1 MTSRSSRNSSG
12 GGGYHYDPVTG
23 TYIPTHRHPSHPP
36 PPPLPPKELEAG
48 YITKETQ
55 HEFVELEGDLDIGA
69 LSIDEKP
76 SSGSSATPRKS
87 EKSKRPVPRQKR
99 KLRILSLGTY
109 YPCSRESV
117 R

>member
-12 GGGYHYDPVTG
+12 GGYHYDPDTG

-55 HEFVELEGDLDIGA
+55 HEFAELEGDLDIGA

-76 SSGSSATPRKS
+76 CSGSSATPRKS
-87 EKSKRPVPRQKR
+87 KCPVPRQKR
-99 KLRILSLGTY
+99 KLRILSLGT
-109 YPCSRESV
+109 CSPRRRRAIRGEP
-117 R
+117 